1 MQENITAESK
11 IVLASDP
18 TYRQAFWYLMLLAG
32 ILVLL
37 TGSFFLPEAIRDT
50 FFIGNQDR
58 VWFLV
63 PGVPFFPSMFM
74 VMVWIVVI
82 PNLLIRPF
90 ILQCPPWKARQL
102 DRNRRQAL
110 EDERTGKTPATFA
123 LPTWA
128 APLPPALTIH
138 LWRNWRATAIAVAV
152 YALLI
157 GVIFWT
163 ILPASLANL
172 PSLILQ
178 GKASVWIV
186 LRMLFALL
194 IALLLGLP
202 ALQGLIL
209 APRQEL
215 RATEKGL
222 LCRKGLRLSFIPWSQ
237 ARLFGVIAR
246 KQGVLAYELASETSL
261 IRWTDRVV
269 GVYGSAFPP
278 GMVGLVPLRLARPAL
293 SQEEYHEQID
303 QLVVLVA
310 ERTGL
315 PLYDLRL
322 EEDTRNTTFYT
333 FSTVSRRKE

>member
-152 YALLI
+152 YALL
-157 GVIFWT
+157 
-163 ILPASLANL
+163 
-172 PSLILQ
+172 
-178 GKASVWIV
+178 
-186 LRMLFALL
+186 LRSA
-194 IALLLGLP
+194 
-202 ALQGLIL
+202 
-209 APRQEL
+209 E
-215 RATEKGL
+215 
-222 LCRKGLRLSFIPWSQ
+222 SFVFDVRSQ
-237 ARLFGVIAR
+237 
-246 KQGVLAYELASETSL
+246 
-261 IRWTDRVV
+261 
-269 GVYGSAFPP
+269 
-278 GMVGLVPLRLARPAL
+278 
-293 SQEEYHEQID
+293 
-303 QLVVLVA
+303 
-310 ERTGL
+310 
-315 PLYDLRL
+315 
-322 EEDTRNTTFYT
+322 
-333 FSTVSRRKE
+333 